1 MEKKQR
7 KVHGGK
13 RPLEDPAPANG
24 RKRPRTEM
32 PSQPSQPPQP
42 PQQPQAERKSLGLL
56 ARAKAARGLKGEQG
70 SKAPLGKVKT
80 AKADKAKAKV
90 AVERPKD
97 PYLLAEEEELKY
109 LERKLGLTGACE
121 IMWWWLVVR

>member
-1 MEKKQR
+1 MEY
-7 KVHGGK
+7 
-13 RPLEDPAPANG
+13 PAPAPANG
-24 RKRPRTEM
+24 GKRPRTEM
-32 PSQPSQPPQP
+32 PSQP
-42 PQQPQAERKSLGLL
+42 PQAERKSLGLL

-70 SKAPLGKVKT
+70 SKAPLGKAKA

-109 LERKLGLTGACE
+109 LERKLGLTGACGRKH
-121 IMWWWLVVR
+121 VVVVGRGGTECIGLRLWFLGREW

>member
-13 RPLEDPAPANG
+13 RPLENPAPANG
-24 RKRPRTEM
+24 GKRPRTEM
-32 PSQPSQPPQP
+32 PSKPS
-42 PQQPQAERKSLGLL
+42 QQPQDERKSMGLL
-56 ARAKAARGLKGEQG
+56 ARAKAARGLKGEQV
-70 SKAPLGKVKT
+70 SKAQLGKT
-80 AKADKAKAKV
+80 TTGKAKV
-90 AVERPKD
+90 AMERPKD

-121 IMWWWLVVR
+121 SMWWWLIGGERSV